1 MGFFT
6 KSKKTVSPQGALV
19 LSMMAMIE
27 IDGDADDAEVD
38 ILVRI
43 VANSDGDE
51 SFEELE
57 KLYDDTEDLSN
68 LLDLITNSLDEKQRM
83 TVIANLLDT
92 AMADGILEEDE
103 KVLLK
108 AFINAFKLDSDDVDT
123 IIKVIAIKNKAL

>member
-6 KSKKTVSPQGALV
+6 KTKKTVSPQGALI
-19 LSMMAMIE
+19 LSIMAMMY
-27 IDGDADDAEVD
+27 IDGSEED

-43 VANSDGDE
+43 FTNSKPDE

-57 KLYDDTEDLSN
+57 KLYDDTEDLDV

-92 AMADGILEEDE
+92 AMADGALEDDE

-108 AFINAFKLDSDDVDT
+108 AFIKRFDVDSDDADT
-123 IIKVIAIKNKAL
+123 IIRVIAIKNRAL